1 MKPSSR
7 LRFSTQGGNRPC
19 SLSYRVAGEA
29 AARGRAAAHSSTPS
43 HPEETA
49 ADAIASTNLGASG
62 EVARGRCQGECRD
75 ADGGRSERGQGEA
88 FAAQRVRRRGLGL
101 LLLGGHVVGRE
112 KKSKVREGGQQKKEK
127 QRSSLFLFFV
137 VVKREHRSKREQRRL
152 RALSSPVLLLLL

>member
-1 MKPSSR
+1 MSEIRKREGKLKGHRSWFRVSLRRRSLACPHPFLLRSMKPSSR

-19 SLSYRVAGEA
+19 SLSYRVAGGA

-112 KKSKVREGGQQKKEK
+112 KKS
-127 QRSSLFLFFV
+127 
-137 VVKREHRSKREQRRL
+137 
-152 RALSSPVLLLLL
+152 